1 MESYGFCFA
10 TSVLS
15 SIFYFRWACSTLWF
29 FFSWGGRIGEKG
41 VDFEY
46 CPALQKH
53 IIMGEKKFSPLGL
66 KQYFQLLCIFPDP
79 YTVSKR
85 NDFFCRCWKE
95 YTHKRLW
102 GLLWKN
108 REMGHTDV
116 PQTNGAEK
124 EENIVQNMCSFENQ
138 IDSEGAVSRIQGLQ
152 GWVQRPGC
160 VKPAHCVT
168 QQESERHSWEK
179 ATG

>member
-1 MESYGFCFA
+1 MCFLFTEEVKMESPFWLIQVANSSEDHMPAEPMLFLAALHGKLWVLFCH
-10 TSVLS
+10 
-15 SIFYFRWACSTLWF
+15 ICSLKYILLQMSLF
-29 FFSWGGRIGEKG
+29 HLVFFSWAGLIGEKG

-46 CPALQKH
+46 CLALQKH

-124 EENIVQNMCSFENQ
+124 
-138 IDSEGAVSRIQGLQ
+138 
-152 GWVQRPGC
+152 
-160 VKPAHCVT
+160 
-168 QQESERHSWEK
+168 
-179 ATG
+179 